1 MDKIEGSRDITPLL
15 DHSDETGTNYRRDRD
30 FERYTMPVRE
40 YFSPTSLDEATE
52 LLTTAPGPAR
62 TLAGGT
68 DLLVQMLEEPS
79 PEIRVVSLR
88 HIKALRE
95 ICQEQKGEIFVGAM
109 VTHAEVEQSPLLKRY
124 FPALAKASGMVGSPS
139 IRNMATIGGN
149 ICNASPSAD
158 TGPPLLAYN
167 AKAIVWGPTGEK
179 GVSIEDFF
187 IGPSTNILKA
197 GEILKG
203 FLLRAEKGL
212 IAGYSKLGRRKAMEI
227 AIVNVCVSMLV
238 EKNNYCSEIR
248 IALGAV
254 APTPIRAKRA
264 EGTLRDKKIT
274 PELIKK
280 TAKVAVSET
289 KPISDIR
296 ASADYRKEMIGV
308 LVEKT
313 ISELSGLHQS
323 KI

>member
-1 MDKIEGSRDITPLL
+1 
-15 DHSDETGTNYRRDRD
+15 
-30 FERYTMPVRE
+30 MPVRE
-40 YFSPTSLDEATE
+40 YFSPTSLDEAKE
-52 LLTTAPGPAR
+52 LLTTSPGPAKL
-62 TLAGGT
+62 LAGGT

-95 ICQEQKGEIFVGAM
+95 ICQEQKGEIFVGPM
-109 VTHAEVEQSPLLKRY
+109 VTHTEVAQSPLLKRY

-158 TGPPLLAYN
+158 TAPPLLAYN
-167 AKAIVWGPTGEK
+167 AKAIIWGPTGERA
-179 GVSIEDFF
+179 VSIEDFF
-187 IGPSTNILKA
+187 TGPSTSILKA

-203 FLLRAEKGL
+203 FLLRPEKGL
-212 IAGYSKLGRRKAMEI
+212 IAGYSKLGTRKAMEI
-227 AIVNVCVSMLV
+227 AIVNVCVSMLA
-238 EKNNYCSEIR
+238 ENNYCSEIR

-264 EGTLRDKKIT
+264 EDTLRDKKIT
-274 PELIKK
+274 PKLIKE

-313 ISELSGLHQS
+313 ISELWGRHQS

>member
-1 MDKIEGSRDITPLL
+1 
-15 DHSDETGTNYRRDRD
+15 
-30 FERYTMPVRE
+30 MPVRE
-40 YFSPTSLDEATE
+40 YFSPTSLDEAKE

-95 ICQEQKGEIFVGAM
+95 ICQDQKGEIFVGAM
-109 VTHAEVEQSPLLKRY
+109 VTHAEVAESPLLKRCL
-124 FPALAKASGMVGSPS
+124 PALAKASGMVGSPS

-158 TGPPLLAYN
+158 TAPPLLAYN
-167 AKAIVWGPTGEK
+167 VKAIIWGPTGEK

-187 IGPSTNILKA
+187 TGPSTNILKT

-203 FLLRAEKGL
+203 FLLRPEKGL
-212 IAGYSKLGRRKAMEI
+212 IAAYSKLGTRKAMEI
-227 AIVNVCVSMLV
+227 AIVNVCVSMIV
-238 EKNNYCSEIR
+238 EKNNYCSKIR

-264 EGTLRDKKIT
+264 EDTLRDKKIT

-313 ISELSGLHQS
+313 ISELWGRHQS

>member
-1 MDKIEGSRDITPLL
+1 MR
-15 DHSDETGTNYRRDRD
+15 
-30 FERYTMPVRE
+30 VRE
-40 YFSPTSLDEATE
+40 YFSPASLDEARE
-52 LLTTAPGPAR
+52 LLTTSPGPAKL
-62 TLAGGT
+62 LAGGT
-68 DLLVQMLEEPS
+68 DLLVQMPEEPRT
-79 PEIRVVSLR
+79 EIRVVSLR

-95 ICQEQKGEIFVGAM
+95 ICQAQKGEIFVGAM
-109 VTHAEVEQSPLLKRY
+109 VTHAETAQSPLLKRY

-167 AKAIVWGPTGEK
+167 AKAIIWGPTGEK
-179 GVSIEDFF
+179 RVSIEDFF
-187 IGPSTNILKA
+187 TGPSMSILKA

-203 FLLRAEKGL
+203 FLLRSEKTL
-212 IAGYSKLGRRKAMEI
+212 IAAYSKLGTRKAMEI

-264 EGTLRDKKIT
+264 EDTMRDKKIT

-313 ISELSGLHQS
+313 ISELSGLH
-323 KI
+323 